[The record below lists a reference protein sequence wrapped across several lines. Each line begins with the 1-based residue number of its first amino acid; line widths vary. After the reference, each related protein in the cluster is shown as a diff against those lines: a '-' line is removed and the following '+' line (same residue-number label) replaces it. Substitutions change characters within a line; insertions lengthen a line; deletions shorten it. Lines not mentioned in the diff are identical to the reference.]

1 MQSFRKNKLKL
12 RTNNENIRDKKHEC
26 NINRGTKKIFTFSS
40 CKIGKY
46 EYLTSEQVLP
56 SKQRQIIQQ
65 TKFAKQTK
73 FAYSVLGQTLKTQ
86 TKIFENQESK

>member
-40 CKIGKY
+40 CKIDKY

-56 SKQRQIIQQ
+56 SKQRQIIQ
-65 TKFAKQTK
+65 QTK